1 MEDEESKLD
10 LELELDADERIFIDE
25 RERKELHNQMAQLSP
40 RRRTTEGATTSTT
53 TLPFYEDI
61 SPSEAVER
69 LFKWFHVT
77 TDDERERMEL
87 DAEAQEAISFTEF
100 NRLRRCLG
108 KDAVTEREWER
119 ALEELGAAEG
129 DGKVKRK
136 DFKALFGPPPYFGS
150 QSVQGIVQSV
160 MKAEEY
166 IHFAQMLLD
175 RFGKFKEGTVEDG
188 LESIYRKNIGFAQ
201 LQELQRAC
209 CAESMIDSVGWIE
222 ICQKLHVPEPY
233 EGLDWMHFT
242 EAFSVLIDKSTSK
255 RLFSPHAD
263 PAAVVYA
270 VLANENVMASIKD
283 PDEDR
288 VTGQALTNLL
298 RNQRK
303 QVDDEGWLH
312 LLQNV
317 QTSYNAD
324 HIKQSE
330 EATMANDSGREKPYV
345 VVRNTKNQV
354 LSYEIV
360 FDGGDTGLELQSDF
374 YGHCLTVSS
383 ISGQAKR
390 HPIIQKHDIVAA
402 VNDVNLTQENMAA
415 NKDQE
420 KEWLGK
426 GMDLLSQSGSRKV
439 TFHRQESYFQYSVS
453 HIIDEIEERTERT
466 LHIFMKTIDEIPH
479 NAKLTIQVPNMT
491 SWNSTWKPSSDDLE
505 IEFEAPQDP
514 DLEYTEILW
523 SADSQSIEVKLQG
536 HTAIASNSLVV
547 MKITGMD
554 CGETMMVG
562 PCEMTQSDDSKS
574 FISLY
579 NDWKYRE
586 STLRKNPVRERTR
599 RTGEIL
605 DSSVQ
610 PLGKCFH
617 SGDSGLTLGS
627 DFFGQCPVVTTV
639 KSLSQGSQLDVRVQD
654 ILSSIISIGDKNG
667 VMLNQFNCIKPFALG
682 KRDSD
687 AHIKAVQERLA
698 TCHKSGRPYYLQFL
712 RLSSDFYHDNGRTI
726 FTFRA
731 RTSLRGNSSLMM
743 KMPNHNWNA
752 TGPVVS
758 KVIEPPNVLIRETF
772 WDSQQ
777 HSLHLVID
785 NGNIAETSQ
794 IVLEIEGLTAP
805 SEKCAG
811 PSVVVGVHHGDSVNA
826 PEMDFTW
833 YDNWHSFMEFHHQI
847 DASTITETL
856 KRFKTSPA
864 MLWDVLEYT
873 SLLFDMSKTTDSE
886 HMTISNLNNL
896 IETVCGS
903 GKKMNPSDWDT
914 LCYNLGANPVV
925 GLSRRQFACC
935 WYDLIGLNVFN
946 AKDIYIRLH
955 TAERLFK
962 EIILIFQEEDEQDL
976 ITFETIEKLAK
987 IAGFSDDAK
996 TKAIAALRKE
1006 QKQGWDCG
1014 AFSQIV
1020 CGGNTAISFEDNASR
1035 LWVKIYYAK
1044 KLYDDFS
1051 SKKRMRKKNLDELLC
1066 AARVSE
1072 PKLTNRLWTEVCDS
1086 VDADDVRGLSLGHFI
1101 EVYAGDMLGS
1111 RHSLADY
1118 YRIETFKLLPERR
1131 GKDTEVS
1138 KEAVLNIAPEKVNVK
1153 DVAAKALDETASAEE
1168 LFQDLLSQGLE
1179 FSKLAKIEE
1188 KVVDTFQFET
1198 NLVAKN
1204 HSRAKG
1210 FLHMEVRSITE
1221 LADRLIQKN
1230 STFNKDSE
1238 EAEELYL
1245 MFEVTDAKGL
1255 IPRVPPLP
1263 KTNKCSMLKNK
1274 LFGEKEDSRDYIVT
1288 KEELWDNGKTQALM
1302 KQIDDLEKE
1311 LKNYKIQT
1319 PEYQETTAKIMDL
1332 EKQFIPSQSFD
1343 GRIFS
1348 SLILRDPSPDAI
1360 IRFPED
1366 KFRLYVD
1373 YPENDPFANLYVV
1386 CKLFKRIGSKES
1398 GLQLELK
1405 FAQVALY
1412 KAEMTYKILQ
1422 NLVEQQDQHLRH
1434 IIAEEHSKGKESVND
1449 NRVWT
1454 NLSKLKQKRQD
1465 LADFG
1470 SEVRGLKANV
1480 ARIEGELQ
1488 PYNDKRGYIDGVQ
1501 SASDQ
1506 VKAGD
1511 NTNEGVDEKA
1521 ERIPNFQLEDPQ
1533 LDEIKRVKFVGQMF
1547 FEMGELFRVLHD
1559 DKEYT
1564 EDLATFTTEHHHDVG
1579 LILVYFQYK
1588 CESMKNEVIPTSLA
1602 SMTISM
1608 SGNEKTSDITKVKTE
1623 TAYEYPSHSDLELEW
1638 ISDILKRGDRLCIV
1652 REGDAYKLSMPY
1664 FLLLWNEVDNG
1675 KNDTSDS
1682 DPNSNF
1688 DWWVPDILKT
1698 VYSSKDKI
1706 VNTDVSKRSGNLH
1719 FPSSI
1724 DLSLPPG
1731 TYKIYLIRNETDK
1744 QGNNFRLVLGNT
1756 PTLAVLPGINSV
1768 HTSFGTTPLIDVKP
1782 VSASL
1787 QVFADRD
1794 RESVSD
1800 ALTNPDGNVDGNY
1813 VKSIELEQEIE
1824 VTRNDIVK
1832 GMLEF
1837 EKLKVKKEGIIVKQ
1851 KLERLQMI
1859 LEDLF
1864 AAKLALREKN
1874 VNAPTT
1880 TIPVENAA
1888 KNSTFSHSDVL
1899 VFSYWFQIGEPCTRD
1914 VIVLLP
1920 ADVVRVADLLRS
1932 TILGKLQANDPQQVN
1947 AVRATMEFELN
1958 EVAQFVNMKFTIT
1971 GLLKIIRRWI
1981 QPYLGFGGGTGPTD
1995 KSDQYKAITQ
2005 AGDGSFVWDEC
2016 MKAYK
2021 NASSTTK
2028 KSFAFIIR
2036 DLLDEIGA
2044 RKTQLGITG
2053 NSELPNQKVSLLL
2066 SKVGIEIPIVPSQ
2079 ATRRMANGGI
2089 NTSSKNTLVGEY
2101 KYTLGSRFQ
2110 EGGFFVAKY
2119 IRRPAESGNAP
2130 STINDTTGEI
2140 CRFGP
2145 FYIEPAIFSIDPVQ
2159 VLLYIGNLLKKIAMS
2174 DQGKLV
2180 MKIIAQ
2186 FYLSLAKYFLAI
2198 VSLSFNISVLSG
2210 NFNIG
2215 VGHLKTLLHDF
2226 QLRLANYFG
2235 PVNVAFDAISR
2246 FFSGYISDLLARL
2259 QLFDAAGECFAGFF
2273 LYAILGMLFSATF
2286 IVYVVVQEDLLL
2298 KVQKLHTYLS
2308 FSPGKTLAGILEQVG
2323 ALLVIPLYLTIK
2335 SCVLFIS
2342 RHWTMFY
2349 NRLMKPTSVAMA
2361 EFKLFT
2367 VATEQCPHVDLAKI
2381 NYGFGFAAVILIVIF
2396 LFICLPL
2403 LLLDLFS
2410 WVPLTE
2416 LEDKQKLDQLS
2427 HSYKR
2432 DDIKSAVHSN
2442 ANLVEIQIKCPSKIA
2457 AWRPIKCP
2465 SRILSCAKGFV
2476 WRGSFKRRYDDYMSL
2491 GFQDL
2496 LKKYGYFGLFWS
2508 FIYIYAHLM
2517 FQSFGR
2523 AFGALLGWRG
2533 QGKYMYKHAIM
2544 RPTSKWKVCDIF
2556 CFRFNLAWKAQY
2568 IKDKMIMPLVNICMV
2583 TLGLWG
2589 ETQCKEFNVEER
2601 ANDCYRMEPSGEIK
2615 QLQMMTLHGK
2625 IVSLFWLCVP
2635 KTMVLAYLSEVLN
2648 RGPVFGYFLNS
2659 QFLQA
2664 DIPES
2669 EREKDPIWRFHSLMA
2684 FSGEEDVVYL
2694 SETRFYT
2701 TALKWGSA
2709 LVEIISLLMVFPSG
2723 ANNQT
2728 ALFGI
2733 SLISAVVAPL
2743 IEMNQQMIKIYVDYT
2758 ETLESFVSSKSLG
2771 DAWSA
2776 VKKVKDGIG
2785 DLTDGAPSVSVNLQS
2800 IAKENARWT
2809 ARKEAQK
2816 KKEDASQGV
2825 NPASAGSPATTSTNT
2840 TEQTTDKSL
2849 GKTAPPEKNAKK
2861 STVGQTTATA
2871 SSAIGGNSTS
2881 PTTQI
2886 KVDDQTDPQP
2896 DGNSSVVGKTLM
2908 ASQMMGGTGAGV
2920 SIDINDDD
2928 DNQNDDKNDDNDND
2942 DDNGNDD
2949 EDNKGDDNDDDN
2961 ADDEDDDNGDNQ
2973 SIQDTAAAAAVAATG
2988 LIKTVK
2994 SLILLSAKP
3003 DVSYVVL
3010 TDALDV
3016 GEGEITL
3023 NWEIN
3028 AKQRFHA
3035 LDAIGMFPA
3044 RAPGDF
3050 TIRTMEDCIC
3060 YRLLKDKIAER
3071 FGWSPLNQNSD
3082 DFEREL
3088 IIRQAKSL
3096 RDVSEREVTRIA
3108 YRALSNAGDENS
3120 NAKKDELLKRADST
3134 ITTMLHSPK
3143 LKPYKKKM
3151 SDMLEEEVIENKLHL
3166 KVRTLLFGAVIHTI
3180 ITSTNCTQ
3188 SPKTSRM
3195 YSKAVGGLEEAA
3207 KKARKVPSRNV
3218 VVLSGNVKLTEFY
3231 IDGQWPSEI
3240 SSSQQLRLRRP
3251 QRV

>member
-1 MEDEESKLD
+1 MNPCAMAEEESKLD
-10 LELELDADERIFIDE
+10 LDLELDADERIFIDE
-25 RERKELHNQMAQLSP
+25 GERKELHNQMAQLSP
-40 RRRTTEGATTSTT
+40 RRRSTEGANTSTT

-61 SPSEAVER
+61 SPSEAIER

-87 DAEAQEAISFTEF
+87 DAEVQEAISFDEF

-108 KDAVTEREWER
+108 KDVVTEREWER

-129 DGKVKRK
+129 DVRVKRK

-175 RFGKFKEGTVEDG
+175 RFGKLKDG
-188 LESIYRKNIGFAQ
+188 AADDGREPIYRKVVGFAQ

-209 CAESMIDSVGWIE
+209 CAESVIESAAWIDV
-222 ICQKLHVPEPY
+222 CQRLQVPEPY
-233 EGLDWMHFT
+233 EGLDWMQFT
-242 EAFSVLIDKSTSK
+242 EAFSIAMDKSIGK
-255 RLFSPHAD
+255 RIFSPHAD

-330 EATMANDSGREKPYV
+330 EANMANDSGREKPYV

-360 FDGGDTGLELQSDF
+360 FEGGDTGLELQSDF
-374 YGHCLTVSS
+374 YGHCLTVAS

-402 VNDVNLTQENMAA
+402 VNDVNLTQESMAA
-415 NKDQE
+415 SKDQE
-420 KEWLGK
+420 KEWLDK
-426 GMDLLSQSGSRKV
+426 GTALLAQNGSRKV

-453 HIIDEIEERTERT
+453 TITDDIEERTEKT

-479 NAKLTIQVPNMT
+479 DAKLTIQVPNMA
-491 SWNSTWKPSSDDLE
+491 SWNSAWSQSPDDLE

-514 DLEYTEILW
+514 DLEYTAISW
-523 SADSQSIEVKLQG
+523 NADTQSIEIKLQG

-547 MKITGMD
+547 MKISGMD

-562 PCEMTQSDDSKS
+562 PCELTQSDNSKS

-586 STLRKNPVRERTR
+586 STLRKNPIRDRTR

-627 DFFGQCPVVTTV
+627 DFFGQCPVVNNV

-654 ILSSIISIGDKNG
+654 ILSSIISIGDKSG

-698 TCHKSGRPYYLQFL
+698 VCHKSGRPYYLQFL
-712 RLSSDFYHDNGRTI
+712 RLSSDFYHDNGQTI
-726 FTFRA
+726 FTFHA
-731 RTSLRGNSSLMM
+731 RTSLSGNSSLVM

-752 TGPVVS
+752 TGPVAS
-758 KVIEPPNVLIRETF
+758 NVIEPANVLVRETF
-772 WDSQQ
+772 WDSQH
-777 HSLHLVID
+777 HSLHLVLD
-785 NGNIAETSQ
+785 NGNIPEMSQ
-794 IVLEIEGLTAP
+794 IVVEIEGLSAP
-805 SEKCAG
+805 SVKCAG
-811 PSVVVGVHHGDSVNA
+811 PSVVVGIHHGDSVSA
-826 PEMDFTW
+826 PEMEFVW
-833 YDNWHSFMEFHHQI
+833 YDNWHSFMEFHQQI

-873 SLLFDMSKTTDSE
+873 SLLFDMSKTADSE
-886 HMTISNLNNL
+886 HMTISNLNEL
-896 IETVCGS
+896 IETVCGA

-925 GLSRRQFACC
+925 GLTRRQFACC
-935 WYDLIGLNVFN
+935 WYDVVGLNAFS

-962 EIILIFQEEDEQDL
+962 EIVTIFQEEDEGDQ
-976 ITFETIEKLAK
+976 ITIETIEKLAK

-996 TKAIAALRKE
+996 AKAIAVLRKE
-1006 QKQGWDCG
+1006 RKQGWDCT

-1020 CGGNTAISFEDNASR
+1020 CGGNPTISFEDNASR

-1051 SKKRMRKKNLDELLC
+1051 LKKRMRKKNLDELLS

-1072 PKLTNRLWTEVCDS
+1072 PKLTNKLWVEVCDS
-1086 VDADDVRGLSLGHFI
+1086 VEADDIQGLSLSDFI
-1101 EVYAGDMLGS
+1101 EVYAGDLLGS

-1131 GKDTEVS
+1131 AKESEVS
-1138 KEAVLNIAPEKVNVK
+1138 KEAVLNVAPEKVNVK

-1179 FSKLAKIEE
+1179 FSKLEKIEE

-1230 STFNKDSE
+1230 STFNKDGT
-1238 EAEELYL
+1238 EAEELYI
-1245 MFEVTDAKGL
+1245 MFEVTDSKGL
-1255 IPRVPPLP
+1255 VPRVPPLP
-1263 KTNKCSMLKNK
+1263 KNNKCSTLKNK
-1274 LFGEKEDSRDYIVT
+1274 LFGETEDPRDYIVT

-1302 KQIDDLEKE
+1302 KQIDDFEKE

-1319 PEYQETTAKIMDL
+1319 PEHQETTAKIREL
-1332 EKQFIPSQSFD
+1332 EKQLIPSQAFD

-1348 SLILRDPSPDAI
+1348 NLILRDPSPDAI
-1360 IRFPED
+1360 FRFPDD
-1366 KFRLYVD
+1366 KFRLYVN
-1373 YPENDPFANLYVV
+1373 YPENDPSKSLYVV
-1386 CKLFKRIGSKES
+1386 CKLFKRIGSNES
-1398 GLQLELK
+1398 RLQLERK
-1405 FAQVALY
+1405 FAQVALD

-1434 IIAEEHSKGKESVND
+1434 IIAEEHSKGRESVND

-1454 NLSKLKQKRQD
+1454 TLSKLKQKRRD
-1465 LADFG
+1465 LAEFS

-1480 ARIEGELQ
+1480 DRIEDELL
-1488 PYNDKRGYIDGVQ
+1488 PYNDKHDHATGVQ
-1501 SASDQ
+1501 NATDQAKSD
-1506 VKAGD
+1506 D
-1511 NTNEGVDEKA
+1511 NLKEEK
-1521 ERIPNFQLEDPQ
+1521 EESKLNSQLMDQEFDAM
-1533 LDEIKRVKFVGQMF
+1533 KRVKFVGQMF

-1564 EDLATFTTEHHHDVG
+1564 EDLATFTTEHHQDVG
-1579 LILVYFQYK
+1579 LILVYFQFK
-1588 CESMKNEVIPTSLA
+1588 CESMKSEVVPTKLP

-1608 SGNEKTSDITKVKTE
+1608 SGNEKTAGIAKVQTE
-1623 TAYEYPSHSDLELEW
+1623 IAYEYPSHSDLELEW
-1638 ISDILKRGDRLCIV
+1638 KSDVLKRGDRLCIV

-1664 FLLLWNEVDNG
+1664 FVLLWNEVDTG
-1675 KNDTSDS
+1675 KQDTSDS
-1682 DPNSNF
+1682 DPNAAF

-1706 VNTDVSKRSGNLH
+1706 VNTDGSKRSGNLH

-1744 QGNNFRLVLGNT
+1744 SGNNFRLVLGRT
-1756 PTLAVLPGINSV
+1756 STLAVLPGINSV

-1782 VSASL
+1782 VSVSL
-1787 QVFADRD
+1787 HVFADQD

-1800 ALTNPDGNVDGNY
+1800 ALTNPDGDVDESL

-1824 VTRNDIVK
+1824 VTRNDIIK
-1832 GMLEF
+1832 GMIDF
-1837 EKLKVKKEGIIVKQ
+1837 EKLKAKKEGVIVKQ
-1851 KLERLQMI
+1851 KIERLQMI

-1864 AAKLALREKN
+1864 AARCELQVKQANAPAKTDPST
-1874 VNAPTT
+1874 NAPT
-1880 TIPVENAA
+1880 
-1888 KNSTFSHSDVL
+1888 NSTFSHSDTF
-1899 VFSYWFQIGEPCTRD
+1899 VFSYWFQIGEPCSRD

-1932 TILGKLQANDPQQVN
+1932 TILGKLQGNDPQQVN
-1947 AVRATMEFELN
+1947 SVKATMEVELN
-1958 EVAQFVNMKFTIT
+1958 EVAEFVNMNFTVSGI
-1971 GLLKIIRRWI
+1971 LKMFRRWI
-1981 QPYLGFGGGTGPTD
+1981 QPYLGLGGGMGPSD
-1995 KSDQYKAITQ
+1995 QSDQYKAATQ
-2005 AGDGSFVWDEC
+2005 AEDASFVWDEC
-2016 MKAYK
+2016 MKAYMS
-2021 NASSTTK
+2021 ASSTTK

-2044 RKTQLGITG
+2044 RKAQLGMTG
-2053 NSELPNQKVSLLL
+2053 ESELPNKNVSLLL
-2066 SKVGIEIPIVPSQ
+2066 SKVGIEIPVVP
-2079 ATRRMANGGI
+2079 AKAMRRQSNFGMDKPSVE
-2089 NTSSKNTLVGEY
+2089 TVVGEC
-2101 KYTLGSRFQ
+2101 KYILGTRFQ

-2119 IRRPAESGNAP
+2119 IRRSAESGD
-2130 STINDTTGEI
+2130 SVSQMNDTTGEI

-2145 FYIEPAIFSIDPVQ
+2145 FYIEPAMFSIDPVQ
-2159 VLLYIGNLLKKIAMS
+2159 IILYVGKLLHKIVMS

-2180 MKIIAQ
+2180 MKMFTQ

-2198 VSLSFNISVLSG
+2198 VSLSFNISVLAG

-2215 VGHLKTLLHDF
+2215 VGHLKELMHDF
-2226 QLRLANYFG
+2226 ENRLTKFFG
-2235 PVNVAFDAISR
+2235 PANVAFDSISH

-2259 QLFDAAGECFAGFF
+2259 QLFDAAGDCFAGFF
-2273 LYAILGMLFSATF
+2273 LYAILAMLFSATF

-2298 KVQKLHTYLS
+2298 KVQKLHMYLS
-2308 FSPGKTLAGILEQVG
+2308 FNPGKTLLGILEQVG

-2349 NRLMKPTSVAMA
+2349 NRLVKPTSVAME

-2367 VATEQCPHVDLAKI
+2367 VATKQCPHVGLAKL
-2381 NYGFGFAAVILIVIF
+2381 NYGFGFAAVILIVFF

-2416 LEDKQKLDQLS
+2416 LEEKKKLDQLS

-2432 DDIKSAVHSN
+2432 ADIKAAVHSN
-2442 ANLVEIQIKCPSKIA
+2442 ASLVEMRIKCSSKSSSSPRK
-2457 AWRPIKCP
+2457 WWW
-2465 SRILSCAKGFV
+2465 SGGFK
-2476 WRGSFKRRYDDYMSL
+2476 SRYDDYMSL
-2491 GFQDL
+2491 DFQDL
-2496 LKKYGYFGLFWS
+2496 LKKYGYLGLFWS

-2533 QGKYMYKHAIM
+2533 QGKYMYKHEIM

-2556 CFRFNLAWKAQY
+2556 CLRFNLAWKAQY
-2568 IKDKMIMPLVNICMV
+2568 IKDKMVMPLVNICMV

-2635 KTMVLAYLSEVLN
+2635 KTMVLAYLAEVLN

-2669 EREKDPIWRFHSLMA
+2669 ERDKDPIWRFHSIMA

-2694 SETRFYT
+2694 SDTRFYT
-2701 TALKWGSA
+2701 TALKWGSS

-2723 ANNQT
+2723 RSNPT
-2728 ALFGI
+2728 VLLGI

-2758 ETLESFVSSKSLG
+2758 DTLETFANSKGLG
-2771 DAWSA
+2771 DAWSVA
-2776 VKKVKDGIG
+2776 KKIKDGAS
-2785 DLTDGAPSVSVNLQS
+2785 DLTDGAPSVSVNVQS
-2800 IAKENARWT
+2800 ISKENARRA

-2816 KKEDASQGV
+2816 KKTTAGQGSNSTAVGLPTSAS
-2825 NPASAGSPATTSTNT
+2825 TTSTK
-2840 TEQTTDKSL
+2840 QTTDSN
-2849 GKTAPPEKNAKK
+2849 TSNVISVDNNA
-2861 STVGQTTATA
+2861 TATMSPPTA
-2871 SSAIGGNSTS
+2871 TGGNATS
-2881 PTTQI
+2881 PI
-2886 KVDDQTDPQP
+2886 KVDDQTDSQSAS
-2896 DGNSSVVGKTLM
+2896 NSGAIGKTLM
-2908 ASQMMGGTGAGV
+2908 AAQMMGGTSAGV
-2920 SIDINDDD
+2920 SIDIGDDD
-2928 DNQNDDKNDDNDND
+2928 GNQNDDKKDDNDKDDEKDKDNDNGDDDDNDND
-2942 DDNGNDD
+2942 NDD
-2949 EDNKGDDNDDDN
+2949 GNGDNDDGNADDDNDDDS
-2961 ADDEDDDNGDNQ
+2961 DDSDDNDADNQ
-2973 SIQDTAAAAAVAATG
+2973 SPQDTAAAAAVAATG
-2988 LIKTVK
+2988 LVK
-2994 SLILLSAKP
+2994 NTKDLILLTAKP

-3023 NWEIN
+3023 NWEVN

-3050 TIRTMEDCIC
+3050 SIRTMEDCIC
-3060 YRLLKDKIAER
+3060 YRLLKDKTAER
-3071 FGWSPLNQNSD
+3071 FGWSPPNQNSE

-3108 YRALSNAGDENS
+3108 IRALSNAGEENP
-3120 NAKKDELLKRADST
+3120 NAKKDELLKKADST
-3134 ITTMLHSPK
+3134 MTTMLHSPK

-3166 KVRTLLFGAVIHTI
+3166 KVIALYSMATL
-3180 ITSTNCTQ
+3180 
-3188 SPKTSRM
+3188 
-3195 YSKAVGGLEEAA
+3195 GLC
-3207 KKARKVPSRNV
+3207 
-3218 VVLSGNVKLTEFY
+3218 
-3231 IDGQWPSEI
+3231 
-3240 SSSQQLRLRRP
+3240 
-3251 QRV
+3251 